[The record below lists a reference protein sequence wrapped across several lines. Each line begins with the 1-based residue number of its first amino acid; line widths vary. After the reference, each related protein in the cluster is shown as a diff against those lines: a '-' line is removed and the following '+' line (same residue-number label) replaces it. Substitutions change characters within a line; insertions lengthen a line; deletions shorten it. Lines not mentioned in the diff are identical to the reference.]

1 MTEYP
6 ESRKPAHTTDTSD
19 TEFFERLQ
27 RLNNTYGN
35 GRPVPPPPSQ
45 TRLHTPE
52 HGNTPPTT
60 PREHGVSPQPD
71 LVRPPPATPTLLP
84 SEGHDTTPHTT
95 TSDTS
100 VSPQTDPIIPSRGPQ
115 QDRSAH
121 EILGGTC
128 PMLPM
133 QCCLIWAARKEKMI
147 TPLALKVY
155 FAAHEV
161 KYWRAHV
168 EPGDTYHYE
177 PFGFQPLDVGRLLSG
192 VSETQIARAFAELAA
207 LNILTV
213 TPQGVWFAESL
224 EDIRVTER
232 VTRRVTTMFALLH
245 EKTRDTIIKIP
256 RRLLKLL
263 VQCGR
268 RLVRAATLLGMLLTT
283 LLTKRTDRY
292 GGYKGCCKAAWIAKL
307 FGVNASRVKSER
319 HQLIA

>member
-1 MTEYP
+1 
-6 ESRKPAHTTDTSD
+6 
-19 TEFFERLQ
+19 
-27 RLNNTYGN
+27 
-35 GRPVPPPPSQ
+35 
-45 TRLHTPE
+45 
-52 HGNTPPTT
+52 
-60 PREHGVSPQPD
+60 
-71 LVRPPPATPTLLP
+71 
-84 SEGHDTTPHTT
+84 
-95 TSDTS
+95 
-100 VSPQTDPIIPSRGPQ
+100 
-115 QDRSAH
+115 
-121 EILGGTC
+121 
-128 PMLPM
+128 MLPM
-133 QCCLIWAARKEKMI
+133 QCCLIWAARKEKSI

-319 HQLIA
+319 HQLIEEGWFTREPTTPRARKKFGQWVRLNLTPAEPPQEPGENSAAAPEVQPQSPECGSQVQPLPNQSLPPEGIRNNQTLPPQGAKTPGASQSPLPHKPPTWINMSPIDLRDDA